1 MSAPALVALEV
12 SAFHNAA
19 SKEKDNIMTINIVG
33 RLSRIAVGAML
44 VAAGA
49 TVASLLGT
57 TATANA
63 ADQYVV
69 VAVGLAN
76 DNPPVVS
83 VGGMAV
89 GTDEQQTGVNALSD
103 CQNSGGSHCVM
114 QASAKNACA
123 AAAANDYGEFAGATD
138 PVLSAAEGSAK
149 SKLQNQQG
157 AHVVVS
163 GCTDPQQQQPPPNQP
178 PAPKQGP
185 TVSWDVVLGGFVAHI
200 TDRSGVTSQCT
211 YVTDRVNRSFALP
224 ANSTY
229 DLKVVPA
236 VPLNRDYNVTITCDN
251 GTSTQATH
259 HF

>member
-1 MSAPALVALEV
+1 MTRNTLGRRAWIAAAAMLLALGAFGAGLLRLAAPAY
-12 SAFHNAA
+12 
-19 SKEKDNIMTINIVG
+19 
-33 RLSRIAVGAML
+33 
-44 VAAGA
+44 
-49 TVASLLGT
+49 
-57 TATANA
+57 A

-83 VGGMAV
+83 IGGMSV
-89 GTDEQQTGVNALSD
+89 GTDEQQTGVNALSN
-103 CQNSGGSHCVM
+103 CQNNGGNHCVL

-138 PVLSAAEGSAK
+138 ANLSAAQSAAT

-163 GCTDPQQQQPPPNQP
+163 GCTNPQQPPSQP

-185 TVSWDVVLGGFVAHI
+185 TVSWDVIVGGLEAHI
-200 TDRSGVTSQCT
+200 TDRSGVSSQCT
-211 YVTDRVNRSFALP
+211 YATDNYNRSFALP

-229 DLKVVPA
+229 DLRIVPA
-236 VPLNRDYNVTITCDN
+236 VPQFRNWTVTITCDN
-251 GTSTQATH
+251 GTSTTATH
-259 HF
+259 YF

>member
-1 MSAPALVALEV
+1 MTV
-12 SAFHNAA
+12 
-19 SKEKDNIMTINIVG
+19 NILG
-33 RLSRIAVGAML
+33 RVSRIAAAAIL

-49 TVASLLGT
+49 TIASLLGA

-83 VGGMAV
+83 VGGMAI
-89 GTDEQQTGVNALSD
+89 GTDEQQTGINALSD
-103 CQNSGGSHCVM
+103 CQNSGGNHCVM

-138 PVLSAAEGSAK
+138 AVLSAAESSAK

-163 GCTDPQQQQPPPNQP
+163 GCTSPQQAPP

-185 TVSWDVVLGGFVAHI
+185 TVSWDLFPGGFVAHI

-236 VPLNRDYNVTITCDN
+236 IPLGRDYNVTITCDN

>member
-1 MSAPALVALEV
+1 MGIDFL
-12 SAFHNAA
+12 
-19 SKEKDNIMTINIVG
+19 G
-33 RLSRIAVGAML
+33 RLTRTAAAAIL

-49 TVASLLGT
+49 TVVSVLGA

-63 ADQYVV
+63 ADEYVV

-83 VGGMAV
+83 IGGMAV

-138 PVLSAAEGSAK
+138 PVLSAAESSAK
-149 SKLQNQQG
+149 SKLQNQQR

-163 GCTDPQQQQPPPNQP
+163 AARIHSSSSHHQTTTKPASGPQAGTDGLLGS
-178 PAPKQGP
+178 GP
-185 TVSWDVVLGGFVAHI
+185 GRFRG
-200 TDRSGVTSQCT
+200 
-211 YVTDRVNRSFALP
+211 P
-224 ANSTY
+224 
-229 DLKVVPA
+229 
-236 VPLNRDYNVTITCDN
+236 
-251 GTSTQATH
+251 H
-259 HF
+259 HGP

>member
-1 MSAPALVALEV
+1 MEPTRASLE
-12 SAFHNAA
+12 
-19 SKEKDNIMTINIVG
+19 EKDTIMGIDFLG
-33 RLSRIAVGAML
+33 RLTRTAAAAIL

-49 TVASLLGT
+49 TVVSVLGA

-63 ADQYVV
+63 ADEYVV

-83 VGGMAV
+83 IGGMAV
-89 GTDEQQTGVNALSD
+89 GIDEQQTGVNALSD
-103 CQNSGGSHCVM
+103 CQNSGGSHCVL

-138 PVLSAAEGSAK
+138 PVLSAAESSAK

-163 GCTDPQQQQPPPNQP
+163 GCTNPQQQQPPSSQP

-185 TVSWDVVLGGFVAHI
+185 TVSWDLVPGGFVAHI

-224 ANSTY
+224 ANSTF

>member
-1 MSAPALVALEV
+1 VWPSRA
-12 SAFHNAA
+12 S
-19 SKEKDNIMTINIVG
+19 SKEKDIIMAMKSLG
-33 RLSRIAVGAML
+33 RLSRVGAAAIV

-49 TVASLLGT
+49 TAVSLLGA

-69 VAVGLAN
+69 VAAGLAN
-76 DNPPVVS
+76 DNPPVIS
-83 VGGMAV
+83 IGGMAV
-89 GTDEQQTGVNALSD
+89 GTDEQQTGLNALSD

-138 PVLSAAEGSAK
+138 PVLAAAESSAK

-163 GCTDPQQQQPPPNQP
+163 GCTDPQQQQPPPNEP

-185 TVSWDVVLGGFVAHI
+185 TVSWDLVPGGFVAHI

>member
-1 MSAPALVALEV
+1 
-12 SAFHNAA
+12 
-19 SKEKDNIMTINIVG
+19 MTINILG
-33 RLSRIAVGAML
+33 RRSRIAAAAFL

-49 TVASLLGT
+49 TVANLLGA
-57 TATANA
+57 TAPANA

-83 VGGMAV
+83 VGGMAI
-89 GTDEQQTGVNALSD
+89 GTDEQQTGINALSD

-123 AAAANDYGEFAGATD
+123 AAAATDYGQFAGASD
-138 PVLSAAEGSAK
+138 PVLANAESAALSQLP
-149 SKLQNQQG
+149 SQQN
-157 AHVVVS
+157 AHIVVS
-163 GCTDPQQQQPPPNQP
+163 GCTSPQQQPPPNQP
-178 PAPKQGP
+178 PAPAQGP
-185 TVSWDVVLGGFVAHI
+185 TVSWDLVPGGFVAHI
-200 TDRSGVTSQCT
+200 TDRSGVMSQCT

>member
-1 MSAPALVALEV
+1 
-12 SAFHNAA
+12 
-19 SKEKDNIMTINIVG
+19 
-33 RLSRIAVGAML
+33 
-44 VAAGA
+44 
-49 TVASLLGT
+49 
-57 TATANA
+57 
-63 ADQYVV
+63 
-69 VAVGLAN
+69 
-76 DNPPVVS
+76 
-83 VGGMAV
+83 
-89 GTDEQQTGVNALSD
+89 
-103 CQNSGGSHCVM
+103 
-114 QASAKNACA
+114 
-123 AAAANDYGEFAGATD
+123 
-138 PVLSAAEGSAK
+138 
-149 SKLQNQQG
+149 
-157 AHVVVS
+157 VS

>member
-1 MSAPALVALEV
+1 
-12 SAFHNAA
+12 
-19 SKEKDNIMTINIVG
+19 
-33 RLSRIAVGAML
+33 
-44 VAAGA
+44 
-49 TVASLLGT
+49 
-57 TATANA
+57 
-63 ADQYVV
+63 
-69 VAVGLAN
+69 
-76 DNPPVVS
+76 
-83 VGGMAV
+83 
-89 GTDEQQTGVNALSD
+89 
-103 CQNSGGSHCVM
+103 M

-123 AAAANDYGEFAGATD
+123 AAAANDYGEFPGATD

>member
-1 MSAPALVALEV
+1 MA
-12 SAFHNAA
+12 
-19 SKEKDNIMTINIVG
+19 INFLG
-33 RLSRIAVGAML
+33 RLSRIAVTAIL
-44 VAAGA
+44 VAGGA
-49 TVASLLGT
+49 AAVSLLGA

-76 DNPPVVS
+76 DNPPVIS
-83 VGGMAV
+83 IGGMAV

-103 CQNSGGSHCVM
+103 CQNRGGSHCVM
-114 QASAKNACA
+114 EASAKNACA
-123 AAAANDYGEFAGATD
+123 AAAANDYGEFAGATNT
-138 PVLSAAEGSAK
+138 VLASAESSAK
-149 SKLQNQQG
+149 SQLQNQQG

-163 GCTDPQQQQPPPNQP
+163 GCTDPQQQQPPSSQP
-178 PAPKQGP
+178 PTPKQGP
-185 TVSWDVVLGGFVAHI
+185 TVSWDLVPGGFVAHI

-211 YVTDRVNRSFALP
+211 YVTDRVNRSFALQ

-229 DLKVVPA
+229 DLRVVPA

>member
-1 MSAPALVALEV
+1 MAMKSL
-12 SAFHNAA
+12 
-19 SKEKDNIMTINIVG
+19 G
-33 RLSRIAVGAML
+33 RLSR
-44 VAAGA
+44 VAAAAIVVVAGA
-49 TVASLLGT
+49 TAVSLLGA

-69 VAVGLAN
+69 VAAGLAN
-76 DNPPVVS
+76 DNPPVIS
-83 VGGMAV
+83 IGGMAV
-89 GTDEQQTGVNALSD
+89 GTDEHQTGVNALSD

-138 PVLSAAEGSAK
+138 PVLAAAESSAK

-163 GCTDPQQQQPPPNQP
+163 GCTDPQQQQPPPNEP

-185 TVSWDVVLGGFVAHI
+185 TVSWDLVPGGFVAHI

-211 YVTDRVNRSFALP
+211 YVTDRINRSFALP

-229 DLKVVPA
+229 DLRVVPA

-251 GTSTQATH
+251 GISTQATH

>member
-1 MSAPALVALEV
+1 VLPIRAS
-12 SAFHNAA
+12 
-19 SKEKDNIMTINIVG
+19 SKEKDTIMVINLLG
-33 RLSRIAVGAML
+33 RLSRIAAAAIL

-49 TVASLLGT
+49 TVVSVVGA
-57 TATANA
+57 TATAHA

-83 VGGMAV
+83 IGGMAV
-89 GTDEQQTGVNALSD
+89 GTDEQQTGINALSD

-114 QASAKNACA
+114 EASAKNACA

-138 PVLSAAEGSAK
+138 PVLAAAESSAK

-163 GCTDPQQQQPPPNQP
+163 GCTDPLQQQPPNQP
-178 PAPKQGP
+178 PTPKQGP
-185 TVSWDVVLGGFVAHI
+185 TVSWDLVPGGFVAHI

-211 YVTDRVNRSFALP
+211 YVTERINRSFALQ
-224 ANSTY
+224 ANATY